1 MSHVS
6 TWMGD
11 RLGIHGA
18 VDTFTSLGS
27 DQYLAE
33 ETNKKKKHQ
42 QLKLIVEYLF
52 LFNFQSLFVNI

>member
-1 MSHVS
+1 
-6 TWMGD
+6 MGD

-33 ETNKKKKHQ
+33 ETKEKQTQ
-42 QLKLIVEYLF
+42 QLRKSPRRATVRPGF
-52 LFNFQSLFVNI
+52 LVTIPPCSFLCCGR

>member
-33 ETNKKKKHQ
+33 ETKEKNPNNYVKVRGEPP
-42 QLKLIVEYLF
+42 LDLAF
-52 LFNFQSLFVNI
+52 